1 MDKPS
6 HQENHVVITRMYHV
20 QVPVMSDISTPLSPL
35 PASGDWRY
43 RPCLPQRGCPS
54 EPHYSVPRNNAR
66 VDTASWNSSSNEM
79 DKTPTNEAGR
89 MLETLEKVEKQNI
102 PFFHF

>member
-1 MDKPS
+1 MPD
-6 HQENHVVITRMYHV
+6 M
-20 QVPVMSDISTPLSPL
+20 STPLSPL
-35 PASGDWRY
+35 GGPGDWY

-89 MLETLEKVEKQNI
+89 MLETLEKVEKQNM
-102 PFFHF
+102 PFSSFLKSKKIYRRQNREIFCL

>member
-1 MDKPS
+1 MPD
-6 HQENHVVITRMYHV
+6 M
-20 QVPVMSDISTPLSPL
+20 STPLSPMGG
-35 PASGDWRY
+35 PGDWY
-43 RPCLPQRGCPS
+43 RPRLPQRGGCSS

-102 PFFHF
+102 TFSSFLKSKKIYRRQNREIFCL

>member
-1 MDKPS
+1 MPVRCEVLTPVSPPVCPS
-6 HQENHVVITRMYHV
+6 
-20 QVPVMSDISTPLSPL
+20 
-35 PASGDWRY
+35 DWY

-66 VDTASWNSSSNEM
+66 VHMDTSLDTRGESSVKLEEV

-89 MLETLEKVEKQNI
+89 MLETLEKVRQ
-102 PFFHF
+102 FL